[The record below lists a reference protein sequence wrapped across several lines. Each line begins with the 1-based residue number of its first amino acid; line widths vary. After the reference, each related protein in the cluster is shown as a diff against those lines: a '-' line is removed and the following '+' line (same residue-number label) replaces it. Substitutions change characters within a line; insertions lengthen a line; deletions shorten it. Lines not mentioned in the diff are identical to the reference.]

1 MTTVVTPAA
10 TSVVNSVVNN
20 VASSTANSSLASR
33 IRSILGAERTLD
45 RPEDLALYQYD
56 GSIDIALPDVVAFPQ
71 TTEDVVAIVKVAAE
85 LDVPLVGRGAG
96 TGLSGGA
103 IPRAGGLM
111 ISFARM
117 NRILE
122 IDLANEC
129 AVLEPGVV
137 NLDISLAVDADGYFY
152 APDPSSQRACTIGGN
167 VSENA
172 GGPHTLAYGVTT
184 NHVLGL
190 EAVLPNGAVI
200 NVGGRSMETQPGLDL
215 LGLLVG
221 SEGTMVL
228 VTKII
233 VRLMRKPEAVKTALA
248 IFERPE
254 HAGDAVARMTADAIT
269 PAAVEMLDD
278 VLLRMV
284 EESCHAGYPLDAG
297 AVLLIEIEGLRESVE
312 EQVEQVRAACM
323 ASGAREFRIARDAK
337 ERELLWKG
345 RKNAFGAIGRVS
357 PAYYVQD
364 GVVPRTQIASTL
376 NLILDV
382 ARRYNLTIG
391 NIFHAG
397 DGNLHPLICFDPKV
411 PGELDKVLKAGDEIL
426 EHCIAVGGSITGEHG
441 VGMEKMEM
449 MGRQFSPESLA
460 MMARFKKL
468 FDPTCRLNP
477 GKALPTGHGCREI
490 RQQSHDLR
498 Y

>member
-1 MTTVVTPAA
+1 LSSATLATAPTSAIPAEVIE
-10 TSVVNSVVNN
+10 SVR
-20 VASSTANSSLASR
+20 AR
-33 IRSILGAERTLD
+33 LGPNGYLHK
-45 RPEDLALYQYD
+45 PEDLILYQYD
-56 GSIDIALPDVVAFPQ
+56 GGIDTALPDLVVFPRS
-71 TTEDVVAIVKVAAE
+71 TEDVVALAKLAASF
-85 LDVPLVGRGAG
+85 DIPIVGRGAG

-103 IPRAGGLM
+103 IPRAGGM
-111 ISFARM
+111 MVAFGRM

-129 AVLEPGVV
+129 AVVEPGVTNIEV
-137 NLDISLAVDADGYFY
+137 SLAVDADGYFY
-152 APDPSSQRACTIGGN
+152 APDPSSQKACTIGGN

-190 EAVLPNGAVI
+190 EAVLPDGTI
-200 NVGGRSMETQPGLDL
+200 LRTGGKSSETAAGYDL
-215 LGLLVG
+215 TGLLVG

-233 VRLMRKPEAVKTALA
+233 VRLMRKPEAVKTILA
-248 IFERPE
+248 IYERPE
-254 HAGDAVARMTADAIT
+254 DAGETVAQLTADAIT
-269 PAAVEMLDD
+269 PAAIEMLDG

-284 EESCHAGYPLDAG
+284 EESCHAGYPMDAG
-297 AVLLIEIEGLRESVE
+297 AVLLIELEGLTEAVE
-312 EQVEQVRAACM
+312 AQVEQVREVCLR
-323 ASGAREFRIARDAK
+323 SNAREFRLARDTQ

-345 RKNAFGAIGRVS
+345 RKNAFGAVGRAA

-364 GVVPRTQIASTL
+364 GVVPRTQIAPTL
-376 NLILDV
+376 RFIMNL
-382 ARRYNLTIG
+382 AERYDLTIS

-397 DGNLHPLICFDPKV
+397 DGNLHPLICFDPRK
-411 PGELDKVLKAGDEIL
+411 PGETDKVLKAGDEIL

-441 VGMEKMEM
+441 VGMEKMEVM
-449 MGRQFSPESLA
+449 AHQFPSETLE
-460 MMARFKKL
+460 MIARFKNL

-490 RQQSHDLR
+490 RQRAVDLR

>member
-1 MTTVVTPAA
+1 MNA
-10 TSVVNSVVNN
+10 
-20 VASSTANSSLASR
+20 SLASR
-33 IRSILGAERTLD
+33 VRSVVGPERTLD

-56 GSIDIALPDVVAFPQ
+56 GSIDVALPEVVALPQ
-71 TTEDVVAIVKVAAE
+71 STEETVALVKIAAE

-96 TGLSGGA
+96 TGLSGGS

-129 AVLEPGVV
+129 AVVEPGVV

-190 EAVLPNGAVI
+190 EAVLPDGSVI
-200 NVGGRSMETQPGLDL
+200 NVGGKSMETAPGLDL
-215 LGLLVG
+215 LGLLIG

-228 VTKII
+228 VTKVI

-254 HAGDAVARMTADAIT
+254 NAGDAVARMTADAIT
-269 PAAVEMLDD
+269 PAAVEMLDG

-284 EESCHAGYPLDAG
+284 EESCHAGYPVDAG
-297 AVLLIEIEGLRESVE
+297 AVLLIEIEGVRESTE
-312 EQVEQVRAACM
+312 EQVEQVRSACM
-323 ASGAREFRIARDAK
+323 ASGAREFRLARDAR

-345 RKNAFGAIGRVS
+345 RKNAFGAIGRVA

-364 GVVPRTQIASTL
+364 GVVPRTQIAPTL
-376 NLILDV
+376 RLILDV
-382 ARRYNLTIG
+382 ARRYDLIIG

-397 DGNLHPLICFDPKV
+397 DGNLHPLICFDPRKA
-411 PGELDKVLKAGDEIL
+411 GELEKVLKAGDEIL
-426 EHCIAVGGSITGEHG
+426 NHCIAVGGSITGEHG

-449 MGRQFSPESLA
+449 MSRQFPEASLA
-460 MMARFKKL
+460 MIARFKTL

-477 GKALPTGHGCREI
+477 GKVLPAGHGCREI
-490 RQQSHDLR
+490 RQQTHDLR